1 MSISIQQL
9 SPEENAFFELLNNVG
24 CLTTLQ
30 AKTMLVKYLFCSDLQ
45 ASRILQN
52 LANHQYISFCANNTC
67 ITAGSRALKFAPKLD
82 PRVIRGMHL
91 CIDMVDSLDNMRF
104 THIPSDNSNLIF
116 LAQGSL
122 YKVIEIHA
130 DETYKINTMQQ
141 LYIDALALQKKLNG
155 TGANPFSY
163 VTIFTIP
170 SSEKKCFISL
180 KNPAFHI
187 LQLLLISML
196 MDMRKLRIMIY
207 ISSIYKIPKGTAK

>member
-155 TGANPFSY
+155 TGANSFSY

-170 SSEKKCFISL
+170 SSENKEEMLHLVEESCISY
-180 KNPAFHI
+180 PAAIAYFNVDGYAETPNYD
-187 LQLLLISML
+187 LY
-196 MDMRKLRIMIY
+196 KLNI
-207 ISSIYKIPKGTAK
+207 